1 MKSTINKSYE
11 KNALPNGDVEI
22 SYKYNSA
29 AKNFAVLIGC
39 FFALLPL
46 MSENI
51 VVIAL
56 DLLFIPSFIFMYIK
70 FWRFTEK
77 SIIVVPNVGLKF
89 NSQQIPLNEINS
101 IGCNG
106 GSEEAYVYATSN
118 GTKID
123 ITPRLRRSLA
133 EAIQKEIMQLSGATW
148 S

>member
-1 MKSTINKSYE
+1 LKSTINKSYE

-22 SYKYNSA
+22 SYKYNSV

-39 FFALLPL
+39 FFALMPM
-46 MSENI
+46 MSEDI

-56 DLLFIPSFIFMYIK
+56 DFLLIASFIFMYIK
-70 FWRFTEK
+70 SWRFTEK

-89 NSQQIPLNEINS
+89 NSQQIPLSEINS

-106 GSEEAYVYATSN
+106 NSEVGYVYATSN

-123 ITPRLRRSLA
+123 ITPRLHRSLA
-133 EAIQKEIMQLSGATW
+133 EAIKKEIMQLSGAIW